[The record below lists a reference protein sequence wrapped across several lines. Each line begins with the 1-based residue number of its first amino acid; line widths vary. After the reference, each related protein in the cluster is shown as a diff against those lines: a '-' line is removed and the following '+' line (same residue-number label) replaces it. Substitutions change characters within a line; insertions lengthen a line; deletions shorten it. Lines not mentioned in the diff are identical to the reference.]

1 MQVFFTSI
9 LQTFYTNCNSGLP
22 ERCISSLHKNFR
34 RNSPLF
40 FISSEVVFKPNL
52 CMLSC
57 LRKST
62 LGTVV
67 RNKFVLLYLDTSF
80 GSQYVLLSIFQ
91 SHIFPY
97 VCLSVPL
104 WLLLLLLI
112 LKSIS
117 IVPFWGMFQNTTL
130 DKYGTLMETLFFIF
144 DCLFRKFYFL
154 PNPSKQKDLN
164 SSDTGTPSNFV
175 PIDSSCKPLKFTH
188 RRYFKISFFFIIL
201 TVFGSLSP
209 FTKFNYWPTI
219 SPSLHRYFHRKTFL

>member
-1 MQVFFTSI
+1 MIFLIFLFFFRWWAAAPNHDGDCLLNGHVQVFFTSI

-104 WLLLLLLI
+104 WLLLLLI

-117 IVPFWGMFQNTTL
+117 IVPFWSMFQNTTL
-130 DKYGTLMETLFFIF
+130 DKYGTLMEM
-144 DCLFRKFYFL
+144 
-154 PNPSKQKDLN
+154 
-164 SSDTGTPSNFV
+164 
-175 PIDSSCKPLKFTH
+175 
-188 RRYFKISFFFIIL
+188 FFFLFSI
-201 TVFGSLSP
+201 VYFGNFISSP
-209 FTKFNYWPTI
+209 TPRNKNI
-219 SPSLHRYFHRKTFL
+219 